1 MYTLICEEHS
11 LSFLLHFLGKDIPM
25 MIGEMFDNGDIPTRL
40 HNGLLIEFRKRLYE
54 PLENMDLEIR
64 RRYPEHTCAS
74 ELFESMTLAEVLD
87 YLNVS
92 KPEDILKFENCG
104 KKTVEDLRR
113 IHSF

>member
-1 MYTLICEEHS
+1 M
-11 LSFLLHFLGKDIPM
+11 PM
-25 MIGEMFDNGDIPTRL
+25 MIGELFDTGGIPTRL
-40 HNGLLIEFRKRLYE
+40 HNGLFIEFRKRLYE
-54 PLENMDLEIR
+54 PLENMDLDIR

-74 ELFESMTLAEVLD
+74 EIFASMTLAEVLD

>member
-1 MYTLICEEHS
+1 M
-11 LSFLLHFLGKDIPM
+11 PM
-25 MIGEMFDNGDIPTRL
+25 MIGELFDNGGIPTRL
-40 HNGLLIEFRKRLYE
+40 HNGLFIEFRKRFYD
-54 PLENMDLEIR
+54 PLKNMDLEER
-64 RRYPEHTCAS
+64 RHYPEHTCAS
-74 ELFESMTLAEVLD
+74 EIFASMTLAEVLN

>member
-1 MYTLICEEHS
+1 M
-11 LSFLLHFLGKDIPM
+11 PM
-25 MIGEMFDNGDIPTRL
+25 MIGELFDNGDIPTRL
-40 HNGLLIEFRKRLYE
+40 HNGLLNEFRKRLYE
-54 PLENMDLEIR
+54 PLENMDLEKR

-74 ELFESMTLAEVLD
+74 EIFESMTLAEVLD
-87 YLNVS
+87 YLNAS

>member
-1 MYTLICEEHS
+1 M
-11 LSFLLHFLGKDIPM
+11 PM
-25 MIGEMFDNGDIPTRL
+25 MIGELFDNGGIPTRL
-40 HNGLLIEFRKRLYE
+40 HNGLLNEFRKRLYE
-54 PLENMDLEIR
+54 PLENMDLDIR

-74 ELFESMTLAEVLD
+74 EIFESMALAEVLD

-92 KPEDILKFENCG
+92 KPEDILKFEKCG